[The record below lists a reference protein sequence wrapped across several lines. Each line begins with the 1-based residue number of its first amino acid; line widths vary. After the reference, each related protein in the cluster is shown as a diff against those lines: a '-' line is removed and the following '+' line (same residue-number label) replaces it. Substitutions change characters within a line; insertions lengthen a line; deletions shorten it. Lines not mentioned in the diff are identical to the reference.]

1 MQYYAGDFVVDVNQR
16 ANRYIVEMLE
26 PQAPES
32 FFVWNYFDAVLE
44 SHDFYSVWGF
54 EKVTL
59 WNCSM
64 RTSLGRLES
73 KKVG

>member
-1 MQYYAGDFVVDVNQR
+1 MRKVTQEMQYYAGDFVVDVNQR

-54 EKVTL
+54 ESHFMEL
-59 WNCSM
+59 
-64 RTSLGRLES
+64 LDEDGA
-73 KKVG
+73 